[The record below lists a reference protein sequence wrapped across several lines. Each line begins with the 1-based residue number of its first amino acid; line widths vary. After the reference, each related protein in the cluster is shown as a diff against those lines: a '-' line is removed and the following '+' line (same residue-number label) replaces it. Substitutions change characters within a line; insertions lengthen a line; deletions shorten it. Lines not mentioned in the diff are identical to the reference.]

1 MSDELGLARSREE
14 ELVKAGQSPSSN
26 ISEHSQE
33 ALRSLTEEN
42 GCSWGYENESFES
55 CSYDGES
62 ELSSVSEAL
71 NSKDNGI
78 LSATLQV
85 YKDEKPE
92 VPDSELVQRALLCK
106 WIGILQDKEHGV
118 RHQRVAKRPQ
128 TGATEAA
135 GDALRTFCSLKIN
148 QIHHLLNSQQ
158 RNGSRQKR
166 RQLGVHP
173 KKPMASDRTCA
184 GPGQLMNRVQL
195 KNIQETMKKVADIK
209 MHQPSKCPDCCRKK
223 GELAKIE
230 FLRRRKTAMQT
241 ILLREKIEEE
251 IFVRDSLTLI
261 GEIHQTLPRLSE
273 DPKIIWQR
281 LFKAGCKA

>member
-85 YKDEKPE
+85 YK
-92 VPDSELVQRALLCK
+92 
-106 WIGILQDKEHGV
+106 
-118 RHQRVAKRPQ
+118 
-128 TGATEAA
+128 GATEAA